1 MQICHSSTP
10 WVMASTMKTKTKTM
24 KIIMYKELMK
34 DTNSMIYCQFWVIWK
49 TVKIVVHMYLLSLK
63 YLHSIEISVLRKLR
77 KMMVKAWFKLN
88 KLVIELK
95 ILRKINYK
103 EESRNY

>member
-10 WVMASTMKTKTKTM
+10 WVMESTMKTKTKTM
-24 KIIMYKELMK
+24 KIIMYKELMR

-77 KMMVKAWFKLN
+77 KMMVKA
-88 KLVIELK
+88 
-95 ILRKINYK
+95 
-103 EESRNY
+103 

>member
-1 MQICHSSTP
+1 
-10 WVMASTMKTKTKTM
+10 
-24 KIIMYKELMK
+24 
-34 DTNSMIYCQFWVIWK
+34 
-49 TVKIVVHMYLLSLK
+49 VHMYLLSLK

-95 ILRKINYK
+95 LLLKINYK